1 MGIYVVENSLF
12 LRVSVHSSPSPD
24 VGSRRMVS
32 YCDGYPL
39 LLTLF
44 CDRGRSLSG
53 VRTDVVSEQ
62 VYLMADASKV
72 MGDALVRYF
81 VDEKMRM

>member
-1 MGIYVVENSLF
+1 MVENSLF
-12 LRVSVHSSPSPD
+12 LRVSVQSSPSPD

-44 CDRGRSLSG
+44 SDRGRSLSG
-53 VRTDVVSEQ
+53 VRTDVVSAQ
-62 VYLMADASKV
+62 LYLMADASKV
-72 MGDALVRYF
+72 MGDASLRF
-81 VDEKMRM
+81 VDVPQKMRM